1 MPQDEEDE
9 DHRDDAM
16 RAENAKKKLPKYTA
30 AKVVDSIGEV
40 NTLVANFLPR
50 LFASLPTESDT
61 AIETRLEKLQTLFDA
76 GKITRE
82 ELASA
87 RGAALHKV

>member
-1 MPQDEEDE
+1 MRQDEED
-9 DHRDDAM
+9 DDLRDDAM
-16 RAENAKKKLPKYTA
+16 RAENAKRKLPKYTA
-30 AKVVDSIGEV
+30 ANVVDSIGEV

-50 LFASLPTESDT
+50 LFASLPKENDT
-61 AIETRLEKLQTLFDA
+61 PIEIRLEKLQTLFDT